1 MPNIAFPHVSQSTAA
16 VQRYEPVVGSNF
28 NAQFVTMGY
37 LKDKFGDLSYLS
49 EYVKSVQGLFI
60 EKAGNTVETGYKT
73 TKFKYD
79 SNEKDTTYEMQ
90 ITFFNFLNNESRQF
104 VYNQLVAL
112 SRVKYNPLTGE
123 KTMKRDY
130 ANAALVVEKF
140 NRDGTVY
147 WRRIAHNIFPSSD
160 FDDQGTDYT
169 SHEPQEFTVTFNADW
184 ISDVTNDPI
193 LVTKSK

>member
-28 NAQFVTMGY
+28 NAQFVLMGF
-37 LKDKFGDLSYLS
+37 LKDKFGDFSELS
-49 EYVKSVQGLFI
+49 EYVKSVQGLFV
-60 EKAGNTVETGYKT
+60 EKSGNTVEGGYKT

-79 SNEKDTTYEMQ
+79 SNEKETFYEIR
-90 ITFFNFLNNESRQF
+90 ITFFNFLDNKSRQF
-104 VYNQLVAL
+104 VYNKLIAL

-160 FDDQGTDYT
+160 IDDQAADYT
-169 SHEPQEFTVTFNADW
+169 SHDAQEFEITFNADW
-184 ISDVTNDPI
+184 VTDVTNDEI
-193 LVTKSK
+193 LVSKI

>member
-28 NAQFVTMGY
+28 NAQFVLMGF
-37 LKDKFGDLSYLS
+37 LKDKFGDFSELS
-49 EYVKSVQGLFI
+49 EYVKSVQGLFV
-60 EKAGNTVETGYKT
+60 EKAGNTVESGYKT
-73 TKFKYD
+73 TKFRYD
-79 SNEKDTTYEMQ
+79 SNEKETFYEIQ
-90 ITFFNFLNNESRQF
+90 ITFFNFLDNKSRQF
-104 VYNQLVAL
+104 VYNKLIAL

-130 ANAALVVEKF
+130 ANSALVVEKF

-147 WRRIAHNIFPSSD
+147 WRRVAHNIFPSSD
-160 FDDQGTDYT
+160 FEDQVADYT

-184 ISDVTNDPI
+184 VTDVTNDET
-193 LVTKSK
+193 LVSKI